1 MGTEQ
6 AILRAAVIEA
16 VGMLGGADDTLE
28 ERVQRARSLL
38 VRALEATNELP
49 AEERARLDADPG
61 VQEVLARV
69 AAGTNGPYYVS
80 GPNGLP
86 TDEIYVPLPGERP
99 LSEDDLRSL
108 TFPPGAG

>member
-1 MGTEQ
+1 MATELL
-6 AILRAAVIEA
+6 ILRAAVIEA
-16 VGMLGGADDTLE
+16 VGMLGRTEDTLE
-28 ERVQRARSLL
+28 ARVQRARSLL

-80 GPNGLP
+80 GPDGLRP
-86 TDEIYVPLPGERP
+86 T
-99 LSEDDLRSL
+99 RSMSRCR
-108 TFPPGAG
+108 ASAR